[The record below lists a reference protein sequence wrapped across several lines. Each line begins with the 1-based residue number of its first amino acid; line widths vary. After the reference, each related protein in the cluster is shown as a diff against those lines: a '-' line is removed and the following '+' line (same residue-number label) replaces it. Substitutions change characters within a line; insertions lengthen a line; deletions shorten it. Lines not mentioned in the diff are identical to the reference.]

1 MDASQLQQ
9 RVKFA
14 EYVWHDQPYLHPQLK
29 TAQPKDFYGR
39 QEALQKA
46 RTALRFSSKPVIFI
60 GERRAGKTSI
70 FKLIMRSLRAEA
82 DFIPV
87 EVSWLEVHSASEL
100 MREMLVSIYD
110 KLELSSEALLGALEK
125 AHSPA
130 EFRHVMRD
138 MLENSGKI
146 VTLGI
151 DEFDTLLFEQPEDE
165 RKKIIG
171 AVISLV
177 ESDEFPV
184 RVILTMTREPASI
197 ETGYASPLTTKS
209 EKIRLEPFSKAEM
222 DEMLLGILEN
232 QIPISEQEREDVFNL
247 SGGWPYF
254 AKALL
259 YYWLEV
265 IGKDNALNLAM
276 EKAVQNASLGD
287 AMEHIYLKHLD
298 SSERAILLALAKLG
312 GKINAKEKTAL
323 DVSIKAAAQALIK
336 RGYIIE
342 RNDGYEFRVALMLDW
357 FRRWTRFDEQAAQ
370 HAAEVLTAIERQK
383 DPWAGIQADD
393 IFNGSADEE
402 A

>member
-1 MDASQLQQ
+1 MDALQLQQ

-14 EYVWHDQPYLHPQLK
+14 EYVWHDQAYLHPQLK

-39 QEALQKA
+39 QEAIQKA
-46 RTALRFSSKPVIFI
+46 KTALRLSSRPVIFI

-70 FKLIMRSLRAEA
+70 FKLIMRSLRNKS

-87 EVSWLEVHSASEL
+87 EISWLEVHSAPEL
-100 MREMLVSIYD
+100 MREILASIYE
-110 KLELSSEALLGALEK
+110 KLALSNEALLNAFEK

-130 EFRHVMRD
+130 EFRHVMQG

-146 VTLGI
+146 VALGI
-151 DEFDTLLFEQPEDE
+151 DEFDALLFEQSEEE

-197 ETGYASPLTTKS
+197 ETGYTSPLTTKS
-209 EKIRLEPFSKAEM
+209 EKIRLEPFSKTEM
-222 DEMLLGILEN
+222 DEMLIGILEN
-232 QIPISEQEREDVFNL
+232 QIPISEQERNEVFNL

-259 YYWLEV
+259 YYWVET
-265 IGKDNALNLAM
+265 IGRDDALRLAM
-276 EKAVQNASLGD
+276 EKAIQDTGLGD
-287 AMEHIYLKHLD
+287 AIEHIYLKHL
-298 SSERAILLALAKLG
+298 SPSERTILLALAKLG
-312 GKINAKEKTAL
+312 GKINAKEKSTL
-323 DVSIKAAAQALIK
+323 DVSIKAAAQVLIK
-336 RGYIIE
+336 RGYVVE

-357 FRRWTRFDEQAAQ
+357 FCRWARFEEQAEQ
-370 HAAEVLTAIERQK
+370 YAAEVLIAIERQK
-383 DPWAGIQADD
+383 DPWAGIQRDD
-393 IFNGSADEE
+393 IFNGIADEE